1 MIKIVVIGDIY
12 VDPDFMA
19 QEAQRIDFDEE
30 IFVQTYNW
38 ENRSKDHFRVRALE
52 IEKHGPEVELP
63 SKELMAMTQDA
74 DVIITHFCPLPA
86 KMIQGAQKL
95 KLIGT
100 CRGGMEHIDVA
111 AATERGIPVI
121 HCIRNA
127 LPVAE
132 FVVGTILSET
142 RNIARSHADLRK
154 GTWQKEFPNSAYT
167 KTMEEMTVG
176 LVGLG
181 YIGKLTAKKLLGMGT
196 RVWASDPF
204 VSQEELQKEG
214 LNVKLVD
221 EQTLFS
227 SCDVISL
234 HLRLTEKTENYV
246 GAELIGKMKP
256 TGYLINSA
264 RAGVVDEEA
273 LFAALREK
281 RIGGAAIDVWWEE
294 PISPDNRFLGLE
306 NITMTPHIAG
316 STVSAIPLS
325 PRLLV
330 EEINRFL
337 EAGISRMVVNKLEW
351 KGIK

>member
-12 VDPDFMA
+12 VDPEFMA
-19 QEAQRIDFDEE
+19 EEARRINFEDE

-52 IEKHGPEVELP
+52 IEKHGPEAEAP
-63 SKELMAMTQDA
+63 SRELMGMVEDA
-74 DVIITHFCPLPA
+74 DVIITHFCPLQAEVIHAA
-86 KMIQGAQKL
+86 KKL

-111 AATERGIPVI
+111 FASERGIPVI

-142 RNIARSHADLRK
+142 RNIARSHAQFRQ
-154 GTWQKEFPNSAYT
+154 GIWQKEFPNSSYT
-167 KTMEEMTVG
+167 KTFEEMTIG

-196 RVWASDPF
+196 RVWAADPYI
-204 VSQEELQKEG
+204 SEADLRREG
-214 LNVKLVD
+214 LDVKLVD
-221 EQTLFS
+221 AETLFE
-227 SCDVISL
+227 SCDVVSL
-234 HLRLTEKTENYV
+234 HLRLTEKTQNFVNED
-246 GAELIGKMKP
+246 LIGKMKP
-256 TGYLINSA
+256 TGYLINSS
-264 RAGVVDEEA
+264 RAGVVDEDALYEA
-273 LFAALREK
+273 LCNK

-294 PISPDNRFLGLE
+294 PISPNNRFLALE

-316 STVSAIPLS
+316 DTVTAVPLS
-325 PRLLV
+325 PRLLT
-330 EEINRFL
+330 EEINL
-337 EAGISRMVVNKLEW
+337 YLQNGKSKMVVNGVEW
-351 KGIK
+351 RGV